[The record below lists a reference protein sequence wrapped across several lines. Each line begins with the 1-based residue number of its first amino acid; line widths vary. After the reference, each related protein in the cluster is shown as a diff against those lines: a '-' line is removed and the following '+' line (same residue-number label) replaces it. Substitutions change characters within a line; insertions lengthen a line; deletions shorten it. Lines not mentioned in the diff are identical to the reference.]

1 MIKRLKDQKLTNK
14 KHKARGSKRER
25 EKERERERKS
35 ERAFEWQNST
45 KMMIERKDSQ
55 GVDDRKKRRK
65 K

>member
-14 KHKARGSKRER
+14 KQKARGSKT
-25 EKERERERKS
+25 ERERVR